1 MHKAIQNPKSQ
12 IENGESGQAVVMA
25 LLALAVGVLLISVFL
40 YYASTSQQ
48 AIRATGEQT
57 VDRYSA
63 DAGIE
68 YGLWQLEQGV
78 VVPFTD
84 TIVVN
89 GQTVT
94 VTIQQVP

>member
-1 MHKAIQNPKSQ
+1 MQKAIQNPKSK
-12 IENGESGQAVVMA
+12 IENSESGQAVVMA

-48 AIRATGEQT
+48 ATRATGEQT

-78 VVPFTD
+78 AVPFTD